1 MSSNLLTLKCQSS
14 SIMKKSISIILL
26 ATILLQSC
34 VAYQKT
40 SVSLNEAYDRGK
52 VEVINNVGK
61 STRFTNIILK
71 DSIYYGI
78 NSANR
83 FVEEP
88 LDSLNISAIYLQDI
102 KESRINTWIGVSLS
116 VILIGLIIW
125 GVSTMTF
132 DIY

>member
-1 MSSNLLTLKCQSS
+1 MYQFSS
-14 SIMKKSISIILL
+14 SMKRQIAIFILVN
-26 ATILLQSC
+26 IFLQSC
-34 VAYQKT
+34 VEYQQT

-52 VEVINNVGK
+52 VEVINNSGK

-71 DSIYYGI
+71 NSIYYGI
-78 NSANR
+78 NSISAKR

-102 KESRINTWIGVSLS
+102 KDSRINTWIGVSLS
-116 VILIGLIIW
+116 VVLIGLIIW

>member
-1 MSSNLLTLKCQSS
+1 
-14 SIMKKSISIILL
+14 MKKSISIILL

-34 VAYQKT
+34 VAYQDI
-40 SVSLNEAYDRGK
+40 SVSLNDAYDRGS
-52 VEVINNVGK
+52 VEVINSSGK
-61 STRFTNIILK
+61 STRFTNIVLK

-88 LDSLNISAIYLQDI
+88 LDSINTTAIYLQDI
-102 KESRINTWIGVSLS
+102 RDSRINTWIGVSLS
-116 VILIGLIIW
+116 VVIIGLIVW

>member
-1 MSSNLLTLKCQSS
+1 
-14 SIMKKSISIILL
+14 MKKSISFVLL

-34 VAYQKT
+34 VAYHDT

-52 VEVINNVGK
+52 VEVINNIGK

-102 KESRINTWIGVSLS
+102 RDSRINTWIGVSLS
-116 VILIGLIIW
+116 VVLIGLIIW
-125 GVSTMTF
+125 GLSTMTF
-132 DIY
+132 DISL